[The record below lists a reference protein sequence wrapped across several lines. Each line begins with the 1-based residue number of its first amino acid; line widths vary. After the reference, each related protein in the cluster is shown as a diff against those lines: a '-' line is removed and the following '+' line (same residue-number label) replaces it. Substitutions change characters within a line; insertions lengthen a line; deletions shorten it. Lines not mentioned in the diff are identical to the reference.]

1 MLTKNRG
8 TTGKISKCRQPRGK
22 AVLQRRV
29 EHPES
34 IRASAPVVAP
44 SVLRGL
50 SRALR
55 SAPITM
61 RPILCALLPI
71 GLLLTPSPAR
81 AQLVPGSMDV
91 HWNPGAPDCATNP
104 QPPIQVH
111 PYNAQTFILRE
122 NPCATAE
129 APFMYLLVGSTKA
142 LLIDTGDVADPRQM
156 PLAQTVMPLLP
167 VVGQGKLPLLIV
179 HTHGHLDHRLGD
191 SQFQPLSNVEIVP
204 TDLAHV
210 RQYFGFS
217 DWPNGVAQVDLGDR
231 TIDVIPTPGHYPS
244 HVSYYDRQTGLF
256 FSGDFF
262 LPGHL
267 IIDDAK
273 ADLASANRVADFIR
287 NRPVTYVLGGHIEL
301 DANGETLPLASHYH
315 PHEHALQL
323 TKQDLLALP
332 AIVSS
337 FNGFYSKNGV
347 FVLYSQTRILL
358 ALGFALIVVLVA
370 FGMLLRWLLR
380 RRQRTRVRP

>member
-1 MLTKNRG
+1 MLL
-8 TTGKISKCRQPRGK
+8 IS
-22 AVLQRRV
+22 
-29 EHPES
+29 
-34 IRASAPVVAP
+34 
-44 SVLRGL
+44 
-50 SRALR
+50 
-55 SAPITM
+55 
-61 RPILCALLPI
+61 
-71 GLLLTPSPAR
+71 SPAR
-81 AQLVPGSMDV
+81 SQLVPGSMDV
-91 HWNPGAPDCATNP
+91 HWNPGAPDCASNP

-111 PYNAQTFILRE
+111 PYNARTFILRE

-156 PLAQTVMPLLP
+156 PLAQTVMTLLP
-167 VVGQGKLPLLIV
+167 EAGQMKMPLIIV

-191 SQFQPLSNVEIVP
+191 SQFAHLPNIEIVP
-204 TDLAHV
+204 TDLSHV
-210 RQYFGFS
+210 RKYFSFP
-217 DWPNGVAQVDLGDR
+217 DWPNGIAQVDLGDR

-262 LPGHL
+262 LPGRL
-267 IIDDAK
+267 IIDDAQ
-273 ADLASANRVADFIR
+273 ADLASANRIADFIR

-332 AIVSS
+332 AILNT
-337 FNGFYSKNGV
+337 FNGFYNKSGV
-347 FVLYSQTRILL
+347 FVLYSQTRVLL
-358 ALGFALIVVLVA
+358 ALALALIVILA
-370 FGMLLRWLLR
+370 ASAMLLRRYLR
-380 RRQRTRVRP
+380 RRKRAEVRP